1 MTLNSFRRSPAVRLA
16 IAAALV
22 VGTVACELPATPDP
36 VVPPPRADNTASVS
50 VALAGGV
57 LSSQQASLWCWAAT
71 ISNLFSHYGH
81 PVSQARIVAEVYGV
95 PVNARSGDYA
105 NLARLLNRTWR
116 DDRGVLFTARLN
128 AALDVPNGVDSITND
143 QIRSAL
149 RSNRPLVVGTTT
161 HAMLMVGMTYQD
173 MNGLV
178 GTVRAVR
185 VFDPWPGVGL
195 RELNASEMTPLPRGG
210 TLMFIAD
217 ATIS

>member
-1 MTLNSFRRSPAVRLA
+1 MSRRFSAVRAA

-22 VGTVACELPATPDP
+22 LTHVACEPFPP
-36 VVPPPRADNTASVS
+36 VFPSRVEAPPPPNVTSVS
-50 VALAGGV
+50 VALSGGV
-57 LSSQQASLWCWAAT
+57 LSSQQESLWCWAAT

-81 PVSQARIVAEVYGV
+81 PVSQARVVSEVYGL

-105 NLARLLNRTWR
+105 NLARLLNRRWR

-128 AALDVPNGVDSITND
+128 AALDVVNGVDAITND
-143 QIRSAL
+143 QIRNAL
-149 RSNRPLVVGTTT
+149 RSNRPLVMGTTT
-161 HAMLMVGMTYQD
+161 HAMLIVGMTYQD

-178 GTVRAVR
+178 GTVRSVR
-185 VFDPWPGVGL
+185 VFDPWPGVGVRDL
-195 RELNASEMTPLPRGG
+195 SASEMAPAPRG